1 MPRFRDAA
9 TGWHRRNKQR
19 NSILIWVVLPALK
32 LILLAARPPV
42 SSIAFLRLFLRHHFV
57 GSWLSRYTMET
68 ALFSILLP
76 TTEHFLRADWVDTP
90 WRQLCLASYYLQQ
103 NIPEFSWQR
112 RAQIKQKAWPMEK
125 RQIGHRKS
133 CLVLST
139 RFPVAKLRFR
149 PVAKSSYYRQWV
161 NGLSQTR
168 TQSHHSLRSRRSNG
182 KIRTP
187 ITQTNQSG
195 QGG

>member
-1 MPRFRDAA
+1 MYVKDSCGLRKMPRFRDAA
-9 TGWHRRNKQR
+9 TGWHRRYKQR

-103 NIPEFSWQR
+103 NIPDVSWQR

-125 RQIGHRKS
+125 NGKAANWAPEVVFSPFHALSRRQITFPS
-133 CLVLST
+133 CC
-139 RFPVAKLRFR
+139 
-149 PVAKSSYYRQWV
+149 
-161 NGLSQTR
+161 
-168 TQSHHSLRSRRSNG
+168 
-182 KIRTP
+182 
-187 ITQTNQSG
+187 
-195 QGG
+195 